1 MNAKYAVIPEK
12 EKCEIKTEELTP
24 ESLAPNEL
32 LVRADY
38 SMVSA
43 GTELAGFS
51 ALSPGVYQ
59 KGAWNAY
66 PWRPGYGLS
75 GKIVAAGSQETR
87 FKGGDRVFC
96 FGKHASLQI
105 FPMDYTGTVPQL
117 SAFKEDEHLNSRTI
131 TASRM
136 GMVALTA
143 LQVSGVRLGDTV
155 AVFGLGM
162 VGNLA
167 AQLYQIMGA
176 RVIGFDTSPMR
187 CEKAREVGI
196 RETVS
201 DSPQDQA
208 KVLLEMTDGK
218 GADITVDAVGSSA
231 VISTC
236 VKSTAT
242 YGKIVLLG
250 TPRAAMEGNLTE
262 ILRPVHMKCLRMLG
276 AFEWRLQPYP
286 GVGITHSIQSNLQ
299 MLWKLI
305 YEGKLK
311 VNELISHVI
320 MPEEMQSAY
329 FGLLNDKD
337 HYLGVLVDWRER
349 VTK

>member
-1 MNAKYAVIPEK
+1 MEAKYAVIPEK
-12 EKCEIKTEELTP
+12 EKCEIQTEELYP
-24 ESLAPNEL
+24 ELLAPNEL
-32 LVRADY
+32 LARADY
-38 SMVSA
+38 SMISA
-43 GTELAGFS
+43 GTELAGFC
-51 ALSPGVYQ
+51 AHSPGVYQ

-75 GKIVAAGSQETR
+75 GKIVASGSQETR
-87 FKGGDRVFC
+87 FKTGDRVFC

-105 FPMDYTGTVPQL
+105 IPLDHTGNAPQL
-117 SAFKEDEHLNSRTI
+117 SAFKEDERLDNRTI

-136 GMVALTA
+136 GLVALTA
-143 LQVSGVRLGDTV
+143 LQISSVRLGDTV

-167 AQLYQIMGA
+167 AQLYQTMGA
-176 RVIGFDTSPMR
+176 RVIAFDTIPMR

-196 RETVS
+196 GEVIGAST
-201 DSPQDQA
+201 QEQA
-208 KVLLEMTDGK
+208 KVLMEMTDGK

-242 YGKIVLLG
+242 FGKIVLLG
-250 TPRAAMEGNLTE
+250 TPRTAMEGNLTE
-262 ILRPVHMKCLRMLG
+262 VLRPVHMKCLQMLG

-286 GVGITHSIQSNLQ
+286 GVGIIHSIQSNLQ
-299 MLWKLI
+299 MLWSLI
-305 YEGKLK
+305 CEGNLK

-320 MPEEMQSAY
+320 KPEEMQNAY

-337 HYLGVLVDWRER
+337 HYLGVLVDWRD
-349 VTK
+349 

>member
-1 MNAKYAVIPEK
+1 MVAKYAVIPEK
-12 EKCEIKTEELTP
+12 EKCEIRLEELTP

-38 SMVSA
+38 SMISA
-43 GTELAGFS
+43 GTELAGFC

-75 GKIVAAGSQETR
+75 GKIIAAGSQATR
-87 FKGGDRVFC
+87 FKESDRVFC

-105 FPMDYTGTVPQL
+105 FQLDRSGTAPTL
-117 SAFKEDEHLNSRTI
+117 SAFKEDQRLDSRTI

-136 GMVALTA
+136 GLVSLTA
-143 LQVSGVRLGDTV
+143 LQISGVRPGDTV
-155 AVFGLGM
+155 SIFGLGM

-167 AQLYQIMGA
+167 AQLYQVMGA
-176 RVIGFDTSPMR
+176 RVIGFDTIPMR
-187 CEKAREVGI
+187 CEIAGNVGI
-196 RETVS
+196 QETVCVA
-201 DSPQDQA
+201 PQEQL

-236 VKSTAT
+236 VKCTAT

-250 TPRAAMEGNLTE
+250 TPRVAVEGNLTE
-262 ILRPVHMKCLRMLG
+262 VLRPVHMKCLQMLG

-286 GVGITHSIQSNLQ
+286 GIGINNSIQSNLQ

-311 VNELISHVI
+311 VIELISHVI
-320 MPEEMQSAY
+320 KPEEMQSAY

-337 HYLGVLVDWRER
+337 HYLGVLVDWRD
-349 VTK
+349 